1 MKQNI
6 DLNKRSF
13 LRGAGVLGAAAVF
26 SGSLNGCGAKGSGKQ
41 ATEDFAQE
49 ALGEVPTEGMQY
61 RHFDNLEGVNASLL
75 GYGCMRWPWLTNEK
89 GENVALDQEEI
100 NALVDYAIAHGV
112 NYFDTAPK
120 YLKGLSEE
128 ATGIALARYPRES
141 FYLATKLSNYAKD
154 DSLQEGKDML
164 ARSLKRLQT
173 NYIDFLLCHNIAT
186 SESFSRRFIDNGLLD
201 WLCEQRAKG
210 VIRHLG
216 FSFHGDVMAWRLL
229 MSYHSKVH
237 WDFVQIQM
245 NYVDWEHPS
254 EESMTSRRLYEDLAF
269 RNIPVVIMEPLLGG
283 GLSTLPEFLANKL
296 KSQRPDKSLA
306 SWAFRFCG
314 SFPQVLTVLSGMT
327 YMDHL
332 QDNLRT
338 YNNFEPL
345 TEDEFKFLDEA
356 AKIYSSYPTVPCT
369 ACKYCM
375 PCPYGLDIPGI
386 FAHYNKCV
394 NTGQVVSS
402 KADEGYAKAR
412 KAFLVGYDRAVPS
425 VRQAAHCITCGLC
438 RTKCPQRINIPK
450 RMQEIDAFVEKLK
463 QGLEL

>member
-1 MKQNI
+1 MKTNI
-6 DLNKRSF
+6 DLNRRSF
-13 LRGAGVLGAAAVF
+13 LKAAGALGTAGVVAAA
-26 SGSLNGCGAKGSGKQ
+26 LPGCGEKAAQ
-41 ATEDFAQE
+41 ENADFAQE

-75 GYGCMRWPWLTNEK
+75 GYGCMRWPWRTNEQ
-89 GENVALDQEEI
+89 GENTELDQEEI

-141 FYLATKLSNYAKD
+141 FYLATKLSNYHKD

-164 ARSLKRLQT
+164 MRSLKRLQT
-173 NYIDFLLCHNIAT
+173 SYVDFLLCHSISN
-186 SESFSRRFIDNGLLD
+186 SEGFIKRFIDNGLLD
-201 WLCEQRAKG
+201 WLCEQRTKG

-216 FSFHGDVMAWRLL
+216 FSFHGDEEAWKLL
-229 MSYHSKVH
+229 MEYHEKVH

-245 NYVDWEHPS
+245 NYVDWEYPS
-254 EESMTSRRLYEDLAF
+254 EESMTSKRLYEDLAA

-283 GLSTLPEFLANKL
+283 RLSNVPDFLAQQL
-296 KSQRPDKSLA
+296 RAQRPTQSVA

-314 SFPQVLTVLSGMT
+314 SFPQILTVLSGMT

-338 YNNFEPL
+338 YNSFEAL
-345 TEDEFKFLDEA
+345 TEEEFKLLDEV
-356 AKIYSSYPTVPCT
+356 AKVYSGYPIVPCT
-369 ACKYCM
+369 DCKYCM

-394 NTGQVVSS
+394 NAGNVVSS

-412 KAFLVGYDRAVPS
+412 RAFLVGYERAVPS
-425 VRQAAHCITCGLC
+425 VRQADHCITCGLC
-438 RTKCPQRINIPK
+438 MTKCPQKINIPK
-450 RMQEIDAFVEKLK
+450 RMRDIDAYVEKLK